1 MALFCVLIG
10 GGIAYKACFTS
21 RKVKNNQELLT
32 YTASRTSLFTFKNLR
47 HPNAA

>member
-21 RKVKNNQELLT
+21 RKVKNNQELLN
-32 YTASRTSLFTFKNLR
+32 ASTVVVFGNSV
-47 HPNAA
+47 